1 VCDEDLRWE
10 RVEIASRDEVN
21 KEKEKE
27 SENTE
32 GPSAR
37 VDHILIAAP
46 AREGETTRAY
56 LFGGFS
62 SATRTTTNETWLIT
76 RRKGTPLLSS
86 SWPIPTARSVC
97 SRNRA
102 KRVSPAVS
110 VGHERASGCP
120 HIPCYRNH
128 SFESLFLL
136 VSSRDHHTFPR
147 HSQPPHKGGY
157 LEGKATGCTTTCIFI
172 TLVPP

>member
-1 VCDEDLRWE
+1 MEEDREKLLLSSSDTNSIGEGPYNQGFIVCDEDLRWE

-76 RRKGTPLLSS
+76 RRKGTPSS
-86 SWPIPTARSVC
+86 SVLS
-97 SRNRA
+97 
-102 KRVSPAVS
+102 
-110 VGHERASGCP
+110 
-120 HIPCYRNH
+120 
-128 SFESLFLL
+128 
-136 VSSRDHHTFPR
+136 
-147 HSQPPHKGGY
+147 
-157 LEGKATGCTTTCIFI
+157 
-172 TLVPP
+172 